1 MQAIIKHDIQN
12 FTKKVWCEC
21 SGAIEHWFKK
31 HGGYPISNQYAPEL
45 IGIDRD
51 KMWFH
56 EDGWHYRRF
65 LAAAHGRFV
74 QKMIFGF
81 ANDVVMQKTLNTIG
95 YDLIREKIVNVNEDE
110 HNAFDKA
117 RDFIASLKRQFDDG
131 EIVEML
137 PPVKEYLEKA
147 VEITGKSRDAMSLVG
162 QRLLD

>member
-95 YDLIREKIVNVNEDE
+95 YDLIRERIVNVNEDE
-110 HNAFDKA
+110 HSSFDKA
-117 RDFIASLKRQFDDG
+117 RDFITSLKKLFDDG